1 MNNHWHDLIQQYI
14 SGTISDDDAAALE
27 QQLISDSNLRD
38 GYLDALNLDSAL
50 AATAES
56 AELALSLPVL
66 PSQRALTPALPSH
79 WLSWRPLTAAAA
91 GLVIGLFS
99 ASVVWAVAKPAR
111 STQVRPVL
119 SEGFEDAGMSFERG
133 FPRSAGVWGG
143 DKVQVV
149 RSDSAEEGQQVLRFG
164 PAAKRKFGYA
174 DSVVDISALADD
186 VAGGRHELRLRASVR
201 TVGGQAPEQLYTLRL
216 AAFAEDAAAVREL
229 WFSGGETSQRA
240 LGFAARRLDA
250 AQDGWVALE
259 ATLPL
264 PVGARHLVV
273 SIGAAPVDE
282 STQAGSYEL
291 DALRLDLVTTPEVL
305 P

>member
-111 STQVRPVL
+111 SAQVRPVL

-164 PAAKRKFGYA
+164 PAVKRKFGYA
-174 DSVVDISALADD
+174 NSVVDILALADD
-186 VAGGRHELRLRASVR
+186 VVGGRHELRLRASVR
-201 TVGGQAPEQLYTLRL
+201 TVGGTGAVVLRRRNEPKGTGVRRPEAGRSAGWLGGPGSDL
-216 AAFAEDAAAVREL
+216 AVAGRCPASRRVDRCGA
-229 WFSGGETSQRA
+229 GG
-240 LGFAARRLDA
+240 
-250 AQDGWVALE
+250 
-259 ATLPL
+259 
-264 PVGARHLVV
+264 
-273 SIGAAPVDE
+273 
-282 STQAGSYEL
+282 
-291 DALRLDLVTTPEVL
+291 
-305 P
+305 